1 MERGGRG
8 DQGPGRPV
16 RRRIGRSADDLTSR
30 MLTPPEAAALQL
42 PGCPV
47 IGVLRTV
54 SGTGDVP
61 VEVQDTVPGDRHEF
75 RYEVS
80 MDGDGRPGRR

>member
-1 MERGGRG
+1 
-8 DQGPGRPV
+8 V
-16 RRRIGRSADDLTSR
+16 RRKIGRSADDLTSR
-30 MLTPPEAAALQL
+30 MLQPQEAAALRL
-42 PGCPV
+42 PQGVPV

-61 VEVQDTVPGDRHEF
+61 VEVQDTAPGDRHEF

-80 MDGDGRPGRR
+80 MDGDGRAGRR

>member
-1 MERGGRG
+1 
-8 DQGPGRPV
+8 V

-42 PGCPV
+42 PQGVPV
-47 IGVLRTV
+47 IGALRTV
-54 SGTGDVP
+54 SGAGDVP
-61 VEVQDTVPGDRHEF
+61 VEVQDTAPGDRHEF
-75 RYEVS
+75 RFEVS